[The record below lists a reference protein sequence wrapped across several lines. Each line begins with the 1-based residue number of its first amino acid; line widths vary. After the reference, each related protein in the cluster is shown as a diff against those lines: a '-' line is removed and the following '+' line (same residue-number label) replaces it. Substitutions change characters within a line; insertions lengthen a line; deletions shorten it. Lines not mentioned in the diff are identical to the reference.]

1 MSDVDVDGDVLTLL
15 RAQQVLPVLR
25 TPDAA
30 TAIAAAESALG
41 AGLALL
47 ELTATT
53 PQWDTALS
61 RVIADHDEAVVG
73 LGTVVSAD
81 IARRALDCGARFLVS
96 PWPAPEVRALAR
108 AAGVPFL
115 EGAFSPGEVADVAS
129 RGPVKLFPAHVG
141 GPQLLRSLRAL
152 LPESVIVPTG
162 GIALHDVP
170 DWLDAGAYAV
180 GVGSD
185 LLATGAFDRL
195 GALLASRPA
204 VQS

>member
-1 MSDVDVDGDVLTLL
+1 MNNSDVLTRL
-15 RAQQVLPVLR
+15 RDQQVLPVLR
-25 TPDAA
+25 LTDAA
-30 TAIAAAESALG
+30 TAIAAAESALA
-41 AGLALL
+41 AGLSLL

-53 PQWDTALS
+53 PQWDTALAQ
-61 RVIADHDEAVVG
+61 VIAEHDEAAVG

-96 PWPAPEVRALAR
+96 PWPVPEVREVADR
-108 AAGVPFL
+108 AGVPFL

-141 GPQLLRSLRAL
+141 GPQLLRSLKAL
-152 LPESVIVPTG
+152 LPEAVIVPTG
-162 GIALHDVP
+162 GIALTDVP
-170 DWLDAGAYAV
+170 LWLDAGSYAV

-185 LLATGAFDRL
+185 LLAPGGFDRL
-195 GALLASRPA
+195 ATLLAARTA